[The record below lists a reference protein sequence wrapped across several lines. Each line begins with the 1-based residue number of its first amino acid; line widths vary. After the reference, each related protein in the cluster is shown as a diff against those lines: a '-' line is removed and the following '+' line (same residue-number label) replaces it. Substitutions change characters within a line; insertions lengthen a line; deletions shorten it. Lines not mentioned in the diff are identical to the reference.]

1 MSSLSLAGWAPAVT
15 EAGEVRC
22 PSLPPSWLS
31 PKFLLQWQFFDHMG
45 TFYKETIPP
54 KMGFSPLD
62 EARKAAVF
70 TSYQALAFFSAVL
83 GGVSPPEACGP
94 VAQGGRSRPF
104 PSWVKQNPLS

>member
-54 KMGFSPLD
+54 KMGFSPL
-62 EARKAAVF
+62 EGGQESCSLHLISGTRVF
-70 TSYQALAFFSAVL
+70 LSSVRW
-83 GGVSPPEACGP
+83 S
-94 VAQGGRSRPF
+94 F
-104 PSWVKQNPLS
+104 PSRGMWPSCPGRKK